1 MAYCEDRINEFI
13 KDDLFEAKGINHVID
28 IRFVPKSFAMYN
40 EGNYELFYY
49 YNDVNDD
56 PHNQGYY
63 CSYKNG
69 KGENHHELLT
79 KEIFTDA
86 YLRAEVNNALK
97 KP

>member
-1 MAYCEDRINEFI
+1 MNYFI
-13 KDDLFEAKGINHVID
+13 IIMMLMMTLIIK
-28 IRFVPKSFAMYN
+28 
-40 EGNYELFYY
+40 
-49 YNDVNDD
+49 
-56 PHNQGYY
+56 GYY

-97 KP
+97 KPQKGRDIRRIPKHEDKRLIYYSH